1 MIMARI
7 AEADEIASR
16 CSDESPRPVLDLN
29 ALLVALTASLVLLS
43 GLEPVAAGEV
53 SGRIK
58 VPEMPAAA
66 SMGNPG
72 SFPGADVLSG
82 AANPG
87 GLAAIGPVLVYVAE
101 AEAELPERVTADTR
115 VRIVGGKMM
124 PSLVAVSL
132 GSRIEFQNADRRAHR
147 VRSRTGPL
155 RFDLGW
161 QAPGMSRLLEVTQ
174 TGIIPVECMISRRVK
189 CEIVVLAH
197 SAFAIA
203 DVSGGYRLPELPPG
217 HATIVAYA
225 PSLGEVSREVTVPE
239 SGKVEVD
246 FAF

>member
-1 MIMARI
+1 MVRIVEAREN
-7 AEADEIASR
+7 AR
-16 CSDESPRPVLDLN
+16 CSSDESPRRVRLN
-29 ALLVALTASLVLLS
+29 VFPVALAVTPILLSSLVP
-43 GLEPVAAGEV
+43 EPAFAGEV
-53 SGRIK
+53 IGRIK
-58 VPEMPAAA
+58 VPEMAAAA

-72 SFPGADVLSG
+72 SFPGADILSG
-82 AANPG
+82 SPAALPMT
-87 GLAAIGPVLVYVAE
+87 GPILIYVAE
-101 AEAELPERVTADTR
+101 AEAALPERVTADTR
-115 VRIVGGKMM
+115 VRIVGGKMT

-132 GSRIEFQNADRRAHR
+132 GSRVEFQNADRRAHR
-147 VRSRTGPL
+147 IRSRTGPL

-161 QAPGMSRLLEVTQ
+161 QAPGMSRVLEVTQ

-203 DVSGGYRLPELPPG
+203 DVTGGYRLPELPPG

-225 PSLGEVSREVTVPE
+225 PTLGEVSREVKVPE
-239 SGKVEVD
+239 SGRVEVD